1 MEYSFYDFL
10 KLLGSLALFLYGMK
24 IMSEGLQ
31 KFAGDRLRKILTAM
45 TTNRVTGVLTGV
57 LVTALIQSSS
67 ATTVMVVSFVNAG
80 LLTLSQSI
88 GVIMGANIGTTVT
101 AWIISALGFKVDI
114 AAFALP
120 LLAFGIPLLF
130 SQKSHRKSIGE
141 FIFGFSF
148 LFMGLSMLQSNAP
161 DLKANPEMLAFV
173 QSYTD
178 MGYIS
183 ILLFVFIGTILTMI
197 VQASAATMAITL
209 IMCANGWISFE
220 LGAALVL
227 GENIGTTITSQL
239 VSFNLSKIAPLILL
253 VGVVV
258 MMFTKKEKV
267 RKVAEVVVG
276 FGILFVGLSTMS
288 QAMANMKNE
297 PQVVNL
303 LMSLKNPFLATLMG
317 FALTAIIQS
326 SSVTVSIVLLLANQD
341 LLPLPITLYIILGC
355 NIGAC
360 ATAMLASMT
369 GKKDAK
375 RAALIHLLFNIIGTV
390 IIYIALFVAGNQIV
404 ELIKSISADN
414 GRFVA
419 NAHTL
424 IKIAQVI
431 MLFPFTGWLVKMTYL
446 IVPGEDQKVGYRES
460 YQLKYIGDKVVFN
473 PATAVVEVV
482 KELERMAS
490 LAEENLNRAMNALIT
505 LDEEDIEEVYEVEKN
520 INFLNHAITD
530 YLVKI
535 NQTTLPIEDLNSLG
549 ALFHVVNDIE
559 RIGDH
564 AENVADAARQRKE
577 EGVSIS
583 KEAQK
588 ELGDML
594 EMVNKI
600 IRYAV
605 EMFAKSDE
613 THMQEI
619 ITLEDQVDEKERELQ
634 KKHVERLTKGECSPE
649 AGMIFSDI
657 VSGLERVADH
667 ATNIAFAITTE
678 EEMDEGKTN

>member
-1 MEYSFYDFL
+1 MSFGTIL
-10 KLLGSLALFLYGMK
+10 TMAGGLGLFLFGMEL
-24 IMSEGLQ
+24 MSDSIE
-31 KFAGDRLRKILTAM
+31 KVAGARLRRILEIF
-45 TTNRVTGVLTGV
+45 TTNRFMGMIVGIIFTGI
-57 LVTALIQSSS
+57 IQSSS
-67 ATTVMVVSFVNAG
+67 ACTVMVVSFVNSG
-80 LLTLSQSI
+80 LMNLYQAA
-88 GVIMGANIGTTVT
+88 GVI
-101 AWIISALGFKVDI
+101 
-114 AAFALP
+114 
-120 LLAFGIPLLF
+120 
-130 SQKSHRKSIGE
+130 
-141 FIFGFSF
+141 
-148 LFMGLSMLQSNAP
+148 
-161 DLKANPEMLAFV
+161 
-173 QSYTD
+173 
-178 MGYIS
+178 
-183 ILLFVFIGTILTMI
+183 
-197 VQASAATMAITL
+197 
-209 IMCANGWISFE
+209 
-220 LGAALVL
+220 LGA
-227 GENIGTTITSQL
+227 NIGTTITSQL

-267 RKVAEVVVG
+267 RKGAEVVVG

-390 IIYIALFVAGNQIV
+390 IIYIALFVAGDQIV

>member
-1 MEYSFYDFL
+1 MAGG
-10 KLLGSLALFLYGMK
+10 LGLFLFGMEL
-24 IMSEGLQ
+24 MSDSIE
-31 KFAGDRLRKILTAM
+31 KVAGARLRRILEIF
-45 TTNRVTGVLTGV
+45 TTNRFMGMIVGIVFTGI
-57 LVTALIQSSS
+57 IQSSS
-67 ATTVMVVSFVNAG
+67 ACTVMVVSFVNSG
-80 LLTLSQSI
+80 LMNLYQAA
-88 GVIMGANIGTTVT
+88 GVI
-101 AWIISALGFKVDI
+101 
-114 AAFALP
+114 
-120 LLAFGIPLLF
+120 
-130 SQKSHRKSIGE
+130 
-141 FIFGFSF
+141 
-148 LFMGLSMLQSNAP
+148 
-161 DLKANPEMLAFV
+161 
-173 QSYTD
+173 
-178 MGYIS
+178 
-183 ILLFVFIGTILTMI
+183 
-197 VQASAATMAITL
+197 
-209 IMCANGWISFE
+209 
-220 LGAALVL
+220 LGA
-227 GENIGTTITSQL
+227 NIGTTITSQL

-390 IIYIALFVAGNQIV
+390 IIYIALFVAGDQIV

-577 EGVSIS
+577 EGISIS

-619 ITLEDQVDEKERELQ
+619 ATLEDQVDEKERELQ

>member
-1 MEYSFYDFL
+1 MAGG
-10 KLLGSLALFLYGMK
+10 LGLFLFGMEL
-24 IMSEGLQ
+24 MSDSIE
-31 KFAGDRLRKILTAM
+31 KVAGARLRRILEIF
-45 TTNRVTGVLTGV
+45 TTNRFMGMIVGIIFTGI
-57 LVTALIQSSS
+57 IQSSS
-67 ATTVMVVSFVNAG
+67 ACTVMVVSFVNSG
-80 LLTLSQSI
+80 LMNLYQAA
-88 GVIMGANIGTTVT
+88 GVI
-101 AWIISALGFKVDI
+101 
-114 AAFALP
+114 
-120 LLAFGIPLLF
+120 
-130 SQKSHRKSIGE
+130 
-141 FIFGFSF
+141 
-148 LFMGLSMLQSNAP
+148 
-161 DLKANPEMLAFV
+161 
-173 QSYTD
+173 
-178 MGYIS
+178 
-183 ILLFVFIGTILTMI
+183 
-197 VQASAATMAITL
+197 
-209 IMCANGWISFE
+209 
-220 LGAALVL
+220 LGA
-227 GENIGTTITSQL
+227 NIGTTITSQL

-390 IIYIALFVAGNQIV
+390 IIYIALFIAGDQIV

-431 MLFPFTGWLVKMTYL
+431 MLFPFTGWLVRMTYL

-473 PATAVVEVV
+473 PATAVVEVI

-577 EGVSIS
+577 EGISIS

-605 EMFAKSDE
+605 EMFARSDE
-613 THMQEI
+613 SHMQEI
-619 ITLEDQVDEKERELQ
+619 VTLEDRVDEKERELQ

-678 EEMDEGKTN
+678 EDTEDGDNKH

>member
-1 MEYSFYDFL
+1 MFWFFGRESREIEGLKMSFGTIL
-10 KLLGSLALFLYGMK
+10 TMAGGLGLFLFGMEL
-24 IMSEGLQ
+24 MSDSIE
-31 KFAGDRLRKILTAM
+31 KVAGARLRRILEIF
-45 TTNRVTGVLTGV
+45 TTNRFMGMIVGIIFTGI
-57 LVTALIQSSS
+57 IQSSS
-67 ATTVMVVSFVNAG
+67 ACTVMVVSFVNSG
-80 LLTLSQSI
+80 LMNLYQAA
-88 GVIMGANIGTTVT
+88 GVI
-101 AWIISALGFKVDI
+101 
-114 AAFALP
+114 
-120 LLAFGIPLLF
+120 
-130 SQKSHRKSIGE
+130 
-141 FIFGFSF
+141 
-148 LFMGLSMLQSNAP
+148 
-161 DLKANPEMLAFV
+161 
-173 QSYTD
+173 
-178 MGYIS
+178 
-183 ILLFVFIGTILTMI
+183 
-197 VQASAATMAITL
+197 
-209 IMCANGWISFE
+209 
-220 LGAALVL
+220 LGA
-227 GENIGTTITSQL
+227 NIGTTITSQL

-390 IIYIALFVAGNQIV
+390 IIYIALFVAGDQIV

-431 MLFPFTGWLVKMTYL
+431 MLFPFTSWLVKMTYL

-473 PATAVVEVV
+473 PATAVVEVI

-613 THMQEI
+613 SHMQEI
-619 ITLEDQVDEKERELQ
+619 VTLEDQVDEKERELQ

-678 EEMDEGKTN
+678 EDAEDGDMK

>member
-1 MEYSFYDFL
+1 MIRINLKMIVLVFGRESREIEGLKMSFGTIL
-10 KLLGSLALFLYGMK
+10 TMAGGLGLFLFGMEL
-24 IMSEGLQ
+24 MSDSIE
-31 KFAGDRLRKILTAM
+31 KVAGARLRRILEIF
-45 TTNRVTGVLTGV
+45 TTNRFMGMIVGIIFTGI
-57 LVTALIQSSS
+57 IQSSS
-67 ATTVMVVSFVNAG
+67 ACTVMVVSFVNSG
-80 LLTLSQSI
+80 LMNLYQAA
-88 GVIMGANIGTTVT
+88 GVI
-101 AWIISALGFKVDI
+101 
-114 AAFALP
+114 
-120 LLAFGIPLLF
+120 
-130 SQKSHRKSIGE
+130 
-141 FIFGFSF
+141 
-148 LFMGLSMLQSNAP
+148 
-161 DLKANPEMLAFV
+161 
-173 QSYTD
+173 
-178 MGYIS
+178 
-183 ILLFVFIGTILTMI
+183 
-197 VQASAATMAITL
+197 
-209 IMCANGWISFE
+209 
-220 LGAALVL
+220 LGA
-227 GENIGTTITSQL
+227 NIGTTITSQL

-390 IIYIALFVAGNQIV
+390 IIYIALFVAGDQIV

-473 PATAVVEVV
+473 PATAVVEVI

-613 THMQEI
+613 SHMQEI
-619 ITLEDQVDEKERELQ
+619 VTLEDQVDEKERELQ

-678 EEMDEGKTN
+678 EDAEDGDTKR

>member
-1 MEYSFYDFL
+1 MAGG
-10 KLLGSLALFLYGMK
+10 LGLFLFGMEL
-24 IMSEGLQ
+24 MSDSIE
-31 KFAGDRLRKILTAM
+31 KVAGARLRRILEIF
-45 TTNRVTGVLTGV
+45 TTNKFMGMIVGIIFTGI
-57 LVTALIQSSS
+57 IQSSS
-67 ATTVMVVSFVNAG
+67 ACTVMVVSFVNSG
-80 LLTLSQSI
+80 LMNLYQAA
-88 GVIMGANIGTTVT
+88 GVI
-101 AWIISALGFKVDI
+101 
-114 AAFALP
+114 
-120 LLAFGIPLLF
+120 
-130 SQKSHRKSIGE
+130 
-141 FIFGFSF
+141 
-148 LFMGLSMLQSNAP
+148 
-161 DLKANPEMLAFV
+161 
-173 QSYTD
+173 
-178 MGYIS
+178 
-183 ILLFVFIGTILTMI
+183 
-197 VQASAATMAITL
+197 
-209 IMCANGWISFE
+209 
-220 LGAALVL
+220 LGA
-227 GENIGTTITSQL
+227 NIGTTITSQL
-239 VSFNLSKIAPLILL
+239 VSFNLSKIAPLISL

-258 MMFTKKEKV
+258 MMFTNKEKV

-288 QAMANMKNE
+288 QAMGSMKNE

-360 ATAMLASMT
+360 ATAMLASLS

-390 IIYIALFVAGNQIV
+390 IIYIALFIAGDQIV
-404 ELIKSISADN
+404 ALIQSISADN

-446 IVPGEDQKVGYRES
+446 IVPGEDKKVGYRES

-473 PATAVVEVV
+473 PATAVVEVI

-564 AENVADAARQRKE
+564 AENVADAAKQRKE
-577 EGVSIS
+577 EGISIS

-619 ITLEDQVDEKERELQ
+619 VSLEDRVDEKERELQ

-678 EEMDEGKTN
+678 EEMDEGKAN

>member
-1 MEYSFYDFL
+1 MAGG
-10 KLLGSLALFLYGMK
+10 LGLFLFGMEL
-24 IMSEGLQ
+24 MSDSIE
-31 KFAGDRLRKILTAM
+31 KVAGAKLRRILEIF
-45 TTNRVTGVLTGV
+45 TTNRFMGMIVGIIFTGI
-57 LVTALIQSSS
+57 IQSSS
-67 ATTVMVVSFVNAG
+67 ACTVMVVSFVNSG
-80 LLTLSQSI
+80 LMNLYQAA
-88 GVIMGANIGTTVT
+88 GVI
-101 AWIISALGFKVDI
+101 
-114 AAFALP
+114 
-120 LLAFGIPLLF
+120 
-130 SQKSHRKSIGE
+130 
-141 FIFGFSF
+141 
-148 LFMGLSMLQSNAP
+148 
-161 DLKANPEMLAFV
+161 
-173 QSYTD
+173 
-178 MGYIS
+178 
-183 ILLFVFIGTILTMI
+183 
-197 VQASAATMAITL
+197 
-209 IMCANGWISFE
+209 
-220 LGAALVL
+220 LGA
-227 GENIGTTITSQL
+227 NIGTTITSQL

-267 RKVAEVVVG
+267 RKVAEVIVG

-317 FALTAIIQS
+317 FALTAVIQS

-390 IIYIALFVAGNQIV
+390 IIYIALFVAGDQIV
-404 ELIKSISADN
+404 ELIRSISADN

-419 NAHTL
+419 NAHTM

-619 ITLEDQVDEKERELQ
+619 VTLEDQVDEKERELQ

-649 AGMIFSDI
+649 AGMIFSDVI
-657 VSGLERVADH
+657 SGLERVADH

-678 EEMDEGKTN
+678 EEMEEGKVNN

>member
-1 MEYSFYDFL
+1 MSFGTIL
-10 KLLGSLALFLYGMK
+10 TMAGGLGLFLFGMEL
-24 IMSEGLQ
+24 MSDSIE
-31 KFAGDRLRKILTAM
+31 KVAGARLRRILEIF
-45 TTNRVTGVLTGV
+45 TTNRFMGMIVGIIFTGI
-57 LVTALIQSSS
+57 IQSSS
-67 ATTVMVVSFVNAG
+67 ACTVMVVSFVNSG
-80 LLTLSQSI
+80 LMNLYQAA
-88 GVIMGANIGTTVT
+88 GVI
-101 AWIISALGFKVDI
+101 
-114 AAFALP
+114 
-120 LLAFGIPLLF
+120 
-130 SQKSHRKSIGE
+130 
-141 FIFGFSF
+141 
-148 LFMGLSMLQSNAP
+148 
-161 DLKANPEMLAFV
+161 
-173 QSYTD
+173 
-178 MGYIS
+178 
-183 ILLFVFIGTILTMI
+183 
-197 VQASAATMAITL
+197 
-209 IMCANGWISFE
+209 
-220 LGAALVL
+220 LGA
-227 GENIGTTITSQL
+227 NIGTTITSQL
-239 VSFNLSKIAPLILL
+239 VSFNLSKIAPSILL

>member
-1 MEYSFYDFL
+1 MAGG
-10 KLLGSLALFLYGMK
+10 LGLFLFGMEL
-24 IMSEGLQ
+24 MSDSIE
-31 KFAGDRLRKILTAM
+31 KVAGAKLRRILEIF
-45 TTNRVTGVLTGV
+45 TTNRFMGMIVGIIFTGI
-57 LVTALIQSSS
+57 IQSSS
-67 ATTVMVVSFVNAG
+67 ACTVMVVSFVNSG
-80 LLTLSQSI
+80 LMNLYQAA
-88 GVIMGANIGTTVT
+88 GVI
-101 AWIISALGFKVDI
+101 
-114 AAFALP
+114 
-120 LLAFGIPLLF
+120 
-130 SQKSHRKSIGE
+130 
-141 FIFGFSF
+141 
-148 LFMGLSMLQSNAP
+148 
-161 DLKANPEMLAFV
+161 
-173 QSYTD
+173 
-178 MGYIS
+178 
-183 ILLFVFIGTILTMI
+183 
-197 VQASAATMAITL
+197 
-209 IMCANGWISFE
+209 
-220 LGAALVL
+220 LGA
-227 GENIGTTITSQL
+227 NIGTTITSQL

-267 RKVAEVVVG
+267 RKVAEVIVG

-317 FALTAIIQS
+317 FALTAVIQS

-390 IIYIALFVAGNQIV
+390 IIYIALFVAGDQIV

-577 EGVSIS
+577 EGISIS

-619 ITLEDQVDEKERELQ
+619 VTLEDQVDEKERELQ

-678 EEMDEGKTN
+678 EEMDEGKVNN

>member
-1 MEYSFYDFL
+1 MSFGTIL
-10 KLLGSLALFLYGMK
+10 TMAGGLGLFLFGMEL
-24 IMSEGLQ
+24 MSDSNE
-31 KFAGDRLRKILTAM
+31 KVAGARLRRILEIF
-45 TTNRVTGVLTGV
+45 TTNRFMGMIVGIIFTGI
-57 LVTALIQSSS
+57 IQSSS
-67 ATTVMVVSFVNAG
+67 ACTVMVVSFVNSG
-80 LLTLSQSI
+80 LMNLYQAA
-88 GVIMGANIGTTVT
+88 GVI
-101 AWIISALGFKVDI
+101 
-114 AAFALP
+114 
-120 LLAFGIPLLF
+120 
-130 SQKSHRKSIGE
+130 
-141 FIFGFSF
+141 
-148 LFMGLSMLQSNAP
+148 
-161 DLKANPEMLAFV
+161 
-173 QSYTD
+173 
-178 MGYIS
+178 
-183 ILLFVFIGTILTMI
+183 
-197 VQASAATMAITL
+197 
-209 IMCANGWISFE
+209 
-220 LGAALVL
+220 LGA
-227 GENIGTTITSQL
+227 NIGTTITSQL

-390 IIYIALFVAGNQIV
+390 IIYIALFVAGDQIV

-473 PATAVVEVV
+473 PATAVVEVI

-535 NQTTLPIEDLNSLG
+535 NQTTRPIEDLNSLG

-613 THMQEI
+613 SHMQEI
-619 ITLEDQVDEKERELQ
+619 VTLEDQVDEKERELQ

-678 EEMDEGKTN
+678 EDAEDGDIKR

>member
-1 MEYSFYDFL
+1 MAGG
-10 KLLGSLALFLYGMK
+10 LGLFLFGMEL
-24 IMSEGLQ
+24 MSDSIE
-31 KFAGDRLRKILTAM
+31 KVAGARLRRILEIF
-45 TTNRVTGVLTGV
+45 TTNRFMGMIVGIIFTGI
-57 LVTALIQSSS
+57 IQSSS
-67 ATTVMVVSFVNAG
+67 ACTVMVVSFVNSG
-80 LLTLSQSI
+80 LMNLYQAA
-88 GVIMGANIGTTVT
+88 GVI
-101 AWIISALGFKVDI
+101 
-114 AAFALP
+114 
-120 LLAFGIPLLF
+120 
-130 SQKSHRKSIGE
+130 
-141 FIFGFSF
+141 
-148 LFMGLSMLQSNAP
+148 
-161 DLKANPEMLAFV
+161 
-173 QSYTD
+173 
-178 MGYIS
+178 
-183 ILLFVFIGTILTMI
+183 
-197 VQASAATMAITL
+197 
-209 IMCANGWISFE
+209 
-220 LGAALVL
+220 LGA
-227 GENIGTTITSQL
+227 NIGTTITSQL

-390 IIYIALFVAGNQIV
+390 IIYIALFVAGDQIV

-460 YQLKYIGDKVVFN
+460 YQLKYIGDTVVFN

>member
-1 MEYSFYDFL
+1 MFWFFGRESREIEGLKMSFGTIL
-10 KLLGSLALFLYGMK
+10 TMAGGLGLFLFGMEL
-24 IMSEGLQ
+24 MSDSIE
-31 KFAGDRLRKILTAM
+31 KVAGARLRRILEIF
-45 TTNRVTGVLTGV
+45 TTNRFMGMIVGIIFTGI
-57 LVTALIQSSS
+57 IQSSS
-67 ATTVMVVSFVNAG
+67 ACTVMVVSFVNSG
-80 LLTLSQSI
+80 LMNLYQAA
-88 GVIMGANIGTTVT
+88 GVI
-101 AWIISALGFKVDI
+101 
-114 AAFALP
+114 
-120 LLAFGIPLLF
+120 
-130 SQKSHRKSIGE
+130 
-141 FIFGFSF
+141 
-148 LFMGLSMLQSNAP
+148 
-161 DLKANPEMLAFV
+161 
-173 QSYTD
+173 
-178 MGYIS
+178 
-183 ILLFVFIGTILTMI
+183 
-197 VQASAATMAITL
+197 
-209 IMCANGWISFE
+209 
-220 LGAALVL
+220 LGA
-227 GENIGTTITSQL
+227 NIGTTITSQL

-390 IIYIALFVAGNQIV
+390 IIYIALFVAGDQIV

-424 IKIAQVI
+424 IKIPQVI

-473 PATAVVEVV
+473 PATAVVEVI

-613 THMQEI
+613 SHMQEI
-619 ITLEDQVDEKERELQ
+619 VTLEDQVDEKERELQ

-678 EEMDEGKTN
+678 EDAEDGDIKR

>member
-1 MEYSFYDFL
+1 MSFGTIL
-10 KLLGSLALFLYGMK
+10 TMAGGLGLFLFGMEL
-24 IMSEGLQ
+24 MSDSIE
-31 KFAGDRLRKILTAM
+31 KVAGARLRRILEIF
-45 TTNRVTGVLTGV
+45 TTNRFMGMIVGIIFTGI
-57 LVTALIQSSS
+57 IQSSS
-67 ATTVMVVSFVNAG
+67 ACTVMVVSFVNSG
-80 LLTLSQSI
+80 LMNLYQAA
-88 GVIMGANIGTTVT
+88 GVI
-101 AWIISALGFKVDI
+101 
-114 AAFALP
+114 
-120 LLAFGIPLLF
+120 
-130 SQKSHRKSIGE
+130 
-141 FIFGFSF
+141 
-148 LFMGLSMLQSNAP
+148 
-161 DLKANPEMLAFV
+161 
-173 QSYTD
+173 
-178 MGYIS
+178 
-183 ILLFVFIGTILTMI
+183 
-197 VQASAATMAITL
+197 
-209 IMCANGWISFE
+209 
-220 LGAALVL
+220 LGA
-227 GENIGTTITSQL
+227 NIGTTITSQL

-297 PQVVNL
+297 PQIVNL

-390 IIYIALFVAGNQIV
+390 IIYIALFVAGDQIV

-678 EEMDEGKTN
+678 DEMDEGKTN

>member
-1 MEYSFYDFL
+1 MFWFFGRESREIEGLKMSFGTIL
-10 KLLGSLALFLYGMK
+10 TMAGGLGLFLFGMEL
-24 IMSEGLQ
+24 MSDSIE
-31 KFAGDRLRKILTAM
+31 KVAGARLRRILEIF
-45 TTNRVTGVLTGV
+45 TTNRFMGMIVGIIFTGI
-57 LVTALIQSSS
+57 IQSSS
-67 ATTVMVVSFVNAG
+67 ACTVMVVSFVNSG
-80 LLTLSQSI
+80 LMNLYQAA
-88 GVIMGANIGTTVT
+88 GVI
-101 AWIISALGFKVDI
+101 
-114 AAFALP
+114 
-120 LLAFGIPLLF
+120 
-130 SQKSHRKSIGE
+130 
-141 FIFGFSF
+141 
-148 LFMGLSMLQSNAP
+148 
-161 DLKANPEMLAFV
+161 
-173 QSYTD
+173 
-178 MGYIS
+178 
-183 ILLFVFIGTILTMI
+183 
-197 VQASAATMAITL
+197 
-209 IMCANGWISFE
+209 
-220 LGAALVL
+220 LGA
-227 GENIGTTITSQL
+227 NIGTTITSQL

-390 IIYIALFVAGNQIV
+390 IIYIALFVAGDQIV

-473 PATAVVEVV
+473 PATAVVEVI

-613 THMQEI
+613 SHMQEI
-619 ITLEDQVDEKERELQ
+619 VTLEDQVDEKERELQ

-678 EEMDEGKTN
+678 EDAEDGDSRL

>member
-1 MEYSFYDFL
+1 MIFGRESREIEGFKMSFGTIL
-10 KLLGSLALFLYGMK
+10 TMAGGLGLFLFGMEL
-24 IMSEGLQ
+24 MSDSIE
-31 KFAGDRLRKILTAM
+31 KVAGAKLRRILEIF
-45 TTNRVTGVLTGV
+45 TTNRFMGMIVGIIFTGI
-57 LVTALIQSSS
+57 IQSSS
-67 ATTVMVVSFVNAG
+67 ACTVMVVSFVNSG
-80 LLTLSQSI
+80 LMNLYQAA
-88 GVIMGANIGTTVT
+88 GVI
-101 AWIISALGFKVDI
+101 
-114 AAFALP
+114 
-120 LLAFGIPLLF
+120 
-130 SQKSHRKSIGE
+130 
-141 FIFGFSF
+141 
-148 LFMGLSMLQSNAP
+148 
-161 DLKANPEMLAFV
+161 
-173 QSYTD
+173 
-178 MGYIS
+178 
-183 ILLFVFIGTILTMI
+183 
-197 VQASAATMAITL
+197 
-209 IMCANGWISFE
+209 
-220 LGAALVL
+220 LGA
-227 GENIGTTITSQL
+227 NIGTTITSQL

-267 RKVAEVVVG
+267 RKVAEVIVG

-317 FALTAIIQS
+317 FALTAVIQS

-390 IIYIALFVAGNQIV
+390 IIYIALFVAGDQIV

-419 NAHTL
+419 NAHTM

-577 EGVSIS
+577 EGISIS

-634 KKHVERLTKGECSPE
+634 KKHVERLNKGECSPA
-649 AGMIFSDI
+649 AGMIFSDV

-678 EEMDEGKTN
+678 EEMDEGKVNN

>member
-1 MEYSFYDFL
+1 MSFGTIL
-10 KLLGSLALFLYGMK
+10 TMAGGLGLFLFGMEL
-24 IMSEGLQ
+24 MSDSIE
-31 KFAGDRLRKILTAM
+31 KVAGARLRRILEIF
-45 TTNRVTGVLTGV
+45 TTNRFMGMIVGIIFTGI
-57 LVTALIQSSS
+57 IQSSS
-67 ATTVMVVSFVNAG
+67 ACTVMVVSFVNSG
-80 LLTLSQSI
+80 LMNLYQAA
-88 GVIMGANIGTTVT
+88 GVI
-101 AWIISALGFKVDI
+101 
-114 AAFALP
+114 
-120 LLAFGIPLLF
+120 
-130 SQKSHRKSIGE
+130 
-141 FIFGFSF
+141 
-148 LFMGLSMLQSNAP
+148 
-161 DLKANPEMLAFV
+161 
-173 QSYTD
+173 
-178 MGYIS
+178 
-183 ILLFVFIGTILTMI
+183 
-197 VQASAATMAITL
+197 
-209 IMCANGWISFE
+209 
-220 LGAALVL
+220 LGA
-227 GENIGTTITSQL
+227 NIGTTITSQL

-390 IIYIALFVAGNQIV
+390 IIYIALFVAGDQIV

-473 PATAVVEVV
+473 PATAVVEVI

-530 YLVKI
+530 YLVNI

-613 THMQEI
+613 SHMQEI
-619 ITLEDQVDEKERELQ
+619 VTLEDQVDEKERELQ

-678 EEMDEGKTN
+678 EDAEDGDIKR

>member
-1 MEYSFYDFL
+1 MSFGTIL
-10 KLLGSLALFLYGMK
+10 TMAGGLGLFLFGMEL
-24 IMSEGLQ
+24 MSDSIE
-31 KFAGDRLRKILTAM
+31 KVAGARLRRILEIF
-45 TTNRVTGVLTGV
+45 TTNRFMGMIVGIIFTGI
-57 LVTALIQSSS
+57 IQSSS
-67 ATTVMVVSFVNAG
+67 ACTVMVVSFVNSG
-80 LLTLSQSI
+80 LMNLYQAA
-88 GVIMGANIGTTVT
+88 GVI
-101 AWIISALGFKVDI
+101 
-114 AAFALP
+114 
-120 LLAFGIPLLF
+120 
-130 SQKSHRKSIGE
+130 
-141 FIFGFSF
+141 
-148 LFMGLSMLQSNAP
+148 
-161 DLKANPEMLAFV
+161 
-173 QSYTD
+173 
-178 MGYIS
+178 
-183 ILLFVFIGTILTMI
+183 
-197 VQASAATMAITL
+197 
-209 IMCANGWISFE
+209 
-220 LGAALVL
+220 LGA
-227 GENIGTTITSQL
+227 NIGTTITSQL
-239 VSFNLSKIAPLILL
+239 VSFNLSKIAPLILQ

-390 IIYIALFVAGNQIV
+390 IIYIALFVAGDQIV

-473 PATAVVEVV
+473 PATAVVEVI

-613 THMQEI
+613 SHMQEI
-619 ITLEDQVDEKERELQ
+619 VTLEDQVDEKERELQ

-678 EEMDEGKTN
+678 EDAEDGDTKR

>member
-1 MEYSFYDFL
+1 MFWFFGRESREIEGLKMSFGTIL
-10 KLLGSLALFLYGMK
+10 TMAGGLGLFLFGMEL
-24 IMSEGLQ
+24 MSDSIE
-31 KFAGDRLRKILTAM
+31 KVAGARLRRILEIF
-45 TTNRVTGVLTGV
+45 TTNRFMGMIVGIIFTGI
-57 LVTALIQSSS
+57 IQSSS
-67 ATTVMVVSFVNAG
+67 ACTVMVVSFVNSG
-80 LLTLSQSI
+80 LMNLYQAA
-88 GVIMGANIGTTVT
+88 GVI
-101 AWIISALGFKVDI
+101 
-114 AAFALP
+114 
-120 LLAFGIPLLF
+120 
-130 SQKSHRKSIGE
+130 
-141 FIFGFSF
+141 
-148 LFMGLSMLQSNAP
+148 
-161 DLKANPEMLAFV
+161 
-173 QSYTD
+173 
-178 MGYIS
+178 
-183 ILLFVFIGTILTMI
+183 
-197 VQASAATMAITL
+197 
-209 IMCANGWISFE
+209 
-220 LGAALVL
+220 LGA
-227 GENIGTTITSQL
+227 NIGTTITSQL

-326 SSVTVSIVLLLANQD
+326 SSVTVSIVLLLANQE

-390 IIYIALFVAGNQIV
+390 IIYIALFVAGDQIV

-613 THMQEI
+613 SHMQEI
-619 ITLEDQVDEKERELQ
+619 VTLEDQVDEKERELQ

-678 EEMDEGKTN
+678 EDAEDGDIKR